1 MKQKNN
7 ETERMIYSP
16 LKMTE
21 ALRRIGKEYNKKEA
35 ILYYA
40 AVLLIAIILGL
51 FFELKPLFLL
61 IVGICYLLFVPQLI
75 YNHKRQ
81 SYELQRFNDINAY
94 MSQMAQSFTSN
105 KNILY
110 SIKETAQTFPEGRM
124 QEVLYHAIDV
134 MVSGNNDIVEA
145 KREALRYIQ
154 EQYNCEKVAN
164 LHEFLLMAEERG
176 GDCDTEFSILEK
188 VRMAWENAVS
198 QYRRKLVEA
207 RNTSCVLYGLMLV
220 ICVVLMIVLPV
231 KYDVSQMN
239 LVQIVN
245 TIMLSLF
252 IVFFVMLDKRIN
264 VSLLRDAKYMT
275 KEKVDS
281 SFAYIQQ
288 TTTQVDKKTIVS
300 IVSVVISLLFIY
312 IKFPSPIL
320 IAVGIIMILIMAN
333 IKRILLTM
341 TISSLKS
348 EIMKAFPK
356 WLFDVMLLMQ
366 RESVDAAIIHSV
378 ENAPAVLKAELTRIS
393 NILLRNPQE
402 ADAYMSFLADFNIVA
417 IETSMRKMYSLS
429 VGASGNDD
437 VMKYIIET
445 NLQLLTDSEQKSI
458 AVKGDLSG
466 MFHFLPMLIVSFG
479 LMAYCVAIILR
490 VMDIIR
496 GFY

>member
-7 ETERMIYSP
+7 ETERIIYSP
-16 LKMTE
+16 LKMTA
-21 ALRRIGKEYNKKEA
+21 ALRRIGKEYNRKEA
-35 ILYYA
+35 ILYYV

-51 FFELKPLFLL
+51 FFELKPFFLL
-61 IVGICYLLFVPQLI
+61 VVGICYILFVPQLI

-81 SYELQRFNDINAY
+81 SFELQRFNDINAY

-110 SIKETAQTFPEGRM
+110 SLKETAKISPEGRM
-124 QEVLYHAIDV
+124 REVLYHAMDM

-154 EQYNCEKVAN
+154 EQYNCEKVEN

-176 GDCDTEFSILEK
+176 GDCNTEFSILEK
-188 VRMAWENAVS
+188 VRMAWEKAVS
-198 QYRRKLVEA
+198 QYRRKLAEA
-207 RNTSCVLYGLMLV
+207 RNTSCVLYGLLLV
-220 ICVVLMIVLPV
+220 ICVVLMNVLRE

-239 LVQIVN
+239 LIQIVN
-245 TIMLSLF
+245 TIMLVLF
-252 IVFFVMLDKRIN
+252 IVFFVLLDKRIN

-275 KEKVDS
+275 KEKVDW

-288 TTTQVDKKTIVS
+288 TTTQIDKKTIVS
-300 IVSVVISLLFIY
+300 IAFVIVSMFLIY
-312 IKFPSPIL
+312 LKSPSPIL
-320 IAVGIIMILIMAN
+320 IAVGIILVILMAN
-333 IKRILLTM
+333 IKRILLTL
-341 TISSLKS
+341 TISSLKR
-348 EIMKAFPK
+348 EILKAFPK

-378 ENAPAVLKAELTRIS
+378 ENAPAVLKAELIRIS
-393 NILLRNPQE
+393 NILLRNPQD
-402 ADAYMSFLADFNIVA
+402 ADAYMSFFADFNIVTV
-417 IETSMRKMYSLS
+417 ETSMRRMYSLS

-445 NLQLLTDSEQKSI
+445 NLQLLTDSEEKSI
-458 AVKGDLSG
+458 AVKGDLFG
-466 MFHFLPMLIVSFG
+466 TFHFLPMLIVSFG
-479 LMAYCVAIILR
+479 LMAYCVAIMLKS
-490 VMDIIR
+490 MDIIM